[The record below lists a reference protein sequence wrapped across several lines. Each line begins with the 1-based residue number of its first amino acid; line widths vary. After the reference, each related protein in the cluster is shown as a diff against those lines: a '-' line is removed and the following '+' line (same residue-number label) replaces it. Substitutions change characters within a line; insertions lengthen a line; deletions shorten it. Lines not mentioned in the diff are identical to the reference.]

1 MIRDELIQLA
11 NENLDIDLS
20 DVQMNT
26 KLSDLDID
34 SIDMLDFIM
43 LLEEKYNIEFAED
56 ELDEIETLGDI
67 AELIESKNWWNY
79 QKIDLNKLVNLKKGS
94 ATLSMTKNWLM

>member
-1 MIRDELIQLA
+1 MIRDELIQLV

-67 AELIESKNWWNY
+67 AELIESKN
-79 QKIDLNKLVNLKKGS
+79 
-94 ATLSMTKNWLM
+94 

>member
-79 QKIDLNKLVNLKKGS
+79 QKIDLNKLVNLKERS
-94 ATLSMTKNWLM
+94 ATLSMTKNW

>member
-1 MIRDELIQLA
+1 MIRDELIALA
-11 NENLDIDLS
+11 NENLDIDFS
-20 DVQMNT
+20 EMEMST

-43 LLEEKYNIEFAED
+43 LIEEKFEIEFEED

-67 AELIESKNWWNY
+67 AELIESKN
-79 QKIDLNKLVNLKKGS
+79 
-94 ATLSMTKNWLM
+94 

>member
-94 ATLSMTKNWLM
+94 ATLSMIKNW

>member
-67 AELIESKNWWNY
+67 AELIESKN
-79 QKIDLNKLVNLKKGS
+79 
-94 ATLSMTKNWLM
+94 

>member
-1 MIRDELIQLA
+1 MIRDELIALA
-11 NENLDIDLS
+11 NENLDIDFS
-20 DVQMNT
+20 EMEMST

-43 LLEEKYNIEFAED
+43 LIEEKFEED

-67 AELIESKNWWNY
+67 AELIESKN
-79 QKIDLNKLVNLKKGS
+79 
-94 ATLSMTKNWLM
+94 

>member
-79 QKIDLNKLVNLKKGS
+79 QKIDLNKLVNLKERS
-94 ATLSMTKNWLM
+94 ATLSMRKNW

>member
-1 MIRDELIQLA
+1 MIRDELITLA
-11 NENLDIDLS
+11 NDNLDIDLS
-20 DVQMNT
+20 DVDMNT

-43 LLEEKYNIEFAED
+43 VIEDKYDIEFGED

-67 AELIESKNWWNY
+67 AELIESKN
-79 QKIDLNKLVNLKKGS
+79 
-94 ATLSMTKNWLM
+94 

>member
-1 MIRDELIQLA
+1 MVIDELIKLA
-11 NENLDIDLS
+11 NENLDIDFNDL
-20 DVQMNT
+20 DMNT

-43 LLEEKYNIEFAED
+43 LIEEKYDIEFEED

-67 AELIESKNWWNY
+67 AELIESKN
-79 QKIDLNKLVNLKKGS
+79 
-94 ATLSMTKNWLM
+94 

>member
-94 ATLSMTKNWLM
+94 ATHSMIKNW

>member
-94 ATLSMTKNWLM
+94 ATLSMIKNWLM